1 MKLIEKERMKIDEI
15 DQEII
20 ELINKRFK
28 ITNSIGKIKSNN
40 KQVIRDE
47 KREQEIIRKLKDKY
61 QEVDPKLIEE
71 IYKKIFEFSVKEQK
85 ELIN

>member
-15 DQEII
+15 DKEII

-61 QEVDPKLIEE
+61 QEVNPKLIEE

-85 ELIN
+85 EIK